1 MQITGIVPAGGSATR
16 ISPLPCSKEI
26 VPMGFRKTLD
36 GSSKPKVVS
45 HYLLEKYKEGGATRN
60 FFILKPG
67 KWDIPAYY
75 GSGQILDLPMAYL
88 TMDLPYGVPYTIDQA
103 YPFVK
108 DDIVLLGFP
117 DIIFKEKDV
126 FKRKVAALQ
135 NWKAD
140 VVLGI
145 FPVADAAQ
153 AAKCDVVAWNE
164 KEKTI
169 EEIVIKSKTTLLRKS
184 WLTAAWSPVFTE
196 FMHDFLQKDLAERKA
211 NPKKPELFLGHVLQA
226 ALKEKLH
233 IKGIFF
239 EGAQY
244 IDIGTPDDFIKAQ
257 QGYLTDWV

>member
-26 VPMGFRKTLD
+26 VPMGFRKLTD
-36 GSSKPKVVS
+36 GSKKPKVVS
-45 HYLLEKYKEGGATRN
+45 HYLLEKYQAAEATRT

-75 GSGQILDLPMAYL
+75 GSGQMLDMPLAYL
-88 TMDLPYGVPYTIDQA
+88 TMDLPYGVPYTLDQA

-108 DDIVLLGFP
+108 DDTVLLGFP
-117 DIIFKEKDV
+117 DIIFKGDDI
-126 FKRKVAALQ
+126 FKRKVTALKS
-135 NWKAD
+135 WKVD

-164 KEKTI
+164 KENTI
-169 EEIVIKSKTTLLRKS
+169 DQIVIKSKNTPLRKS

-196 FMHDFLQKDLAERKA
+196 FMHAFLQKDLEERKA
-211 NPKKPELFLGHVLQA
+211 NPQKPELFMGHVLQA

-233 IKGIFF
+233 IKGVFF
-239 EGAQY
+239 KDAEY
-244 IDIGTPDDFIKAQ
+244 IDIGTPNDFIKAQ
-257 QGYLTDWV
+257 QGHLTDWV